1 MNIWNGIGAYPE
13 EARRV
18 VASIGNYDGVHL
30 GHQAI
35 LRLVVDDARRRGLP
49 AMLITFDP
57 HPASVLAPERRPRL
71 LQTRRQ
77 KLDRLQ
83 DTGLTDLLL
92 LEFNEDLAALSGE
105 QFFDG
110 LLSPRLSVAT
120 IHVGEN
126 FRFGRARAGDLDL
139 LRRIG
144 VRLGFDV
151 NGVAPVLLDETTIS
165 SSAIRTAIAE
175 GNVEL
180 ACKMLGRPFSI
191 LGEVIRGDGRGHS
204 LQCPTANLEYDNELV
219 PRPGVYVTESVVL
232 ASRCPSLTNVG
243 YRPTVGGAALTVE
256 THILDFEEE
265 IYGERLEV
273 RFLAHLRDEVRF
285 DDLSDLADQLA
296 RDRAAAESYFQHQRL
311 RAQ

>member
-13 EARRV
+13 EARPV

-126 FRFGRARAGDLDL
+126 FRFGRGRAGDLDL

-144 VRLGFDV
+144 LRLGFDV
-151 NGVAPVLLDETTIS
+151 NGVAPVLLDEMLIS

-180 ACKMLGRPFSI
+180 AREMLGRPFSI
-191 LGEVIRGDGRGHS
+191 LGEVVRGDGRGHS

-285 DDLSDLADQLA
+285 DGLSELADQLA
-296 RDRAAAESYFQHQRL
+296 RDRAAAESYVQHQRL